1 MFPQRNS
8 EIYQTPASHNPPPA
22 LELATNLEY
31 PNLNIADLNARLE
44 NLSPRLH
51 DCWDSISI
59 NEHKHLA
66 LATNR
71 REGHQWWGMFF
82 GYGREQANRMTVDN
96 ADFKLQSEH
105 TVNIV
110 RYAEN
115 NVLLVA
121 LGDTR
126 LQAWSTY
133 SKVRNPESPYCL
145 FLVGESWAHPTPISQ
160 LSVFNANPQKAVSA
174 STDGTLNV
182 SLKLNINKIKGLTTP
197 NFSCQVW
204 DLSGAD
210 LESSYHVRSSHT
222 DKLTGLATPSATAD
236 QFVTCDRGGCARLW
250 DARAAAPSSVC
261 LYDDAEHLM
270 SLTCAAFG
278 ASNYVYLGDYDG
290 QVHTLDIRVPEKL
303 VGSAEYFDNG
313 YVSKLLINGSHLAAM
328 SNLPASVKIA
338 NLQREELD
346 IVYKHQD
353 THSRL
358 MDAAWTDDSTLVTI
372 GHGRKM
378 VTHSLK

>member
-1 MFPQRNS
+1 MFPQRS
-8 EIYQTPASHNPPPA
+8 SVLYQTPATHDPPPA
-22 LELATNLEY
+22 LELAMNLEY
-31 PNLNIADLNARLE
+31 PNLNVADLNARLE

-59 NEHKHLA
+59 NEHQHLA

-71 REGHQWWGMFF
+71 REGRQWWGMFF
-82 GYGREQANRMTVDN
+82 GYGPSKANCMTVDS
-96 ADFKLQSEH
+96 ADFKLQSQH

-110 RYAEN
+110 RYADN

-145 FLVGESWAHPTPISQ
+145 FLVGESWAHPTPISH
-160 LSVFNANPQKAVSA
+160 LNVFNVNPQKAVSA
-174 STDGTLNV
+174 SADGTLN
-182 SLKLNINKIKGLTTP
+182 I
-197 NFSCQVW
+197 W
-204 DLSGAD
+204 DISGAD
-210 LESSYHVRSSHT
+210 LESSYHSRSSHT
-222 DKLTGLATPSATAD
+222 DKLTGLATPTVSSD

-250 DARAAAPSSVC
+250 DVRAAAPSSVC
-261 LYDDAEHLM
+261 LYDDAAHLI
-270 SLTCAAFG
+270 SFTCAAFG
-278 ASNYVYLGDYDG
+278 SSNYVYLGDYDG
-290 QVHTLDIRVPEKL
+290 KVHTLDIRVPLSL
-303 VGSAEYFDNG
+303 VKSEEYFDNG
-313 YVSKLLINGSHLAAM
+313 HVSKLLINGPHLAAM
-328 SNLPASVKIA
+328 SNLPASVKVA
-338 NLQREELD
+338 KLQGEKLE
-346 IVYKHQD
+346 IIYKHQD

-358 MDAAWTDDSTLVTI
+358 MDAVWTDDSTLVTI

>member
-1 MFPQRNS
+1 MFPQRSS
-8 EIYQTPASHNPPPA
+8 ELYQAPASHNPPPA

-59 NEHKHLA
+59 NDHQHLA

-71 REGHQWWGMFF
+71 RDGHQWWGMFF
-82 GYGREQANRMTVDN
+82 GYGRSQANRMTVDS

-110 RYAEN
+110 RYADN

-145 FLVGESWAHPTPISQ
+145 FLIGESWAHPTPISQ
-160 LSVFNANPQKAVSA
+160 LSVFNANPYKAVSA
-174 STDGTLNV
+174 STDGTLN
-182 SLKLNINKIKGLTTP
+182 
-197 NFSCQVW
+197 VW

-210 LESSYHVRSSHT
+210 LESSYHSRSSHT
-222 DKLTGLATPSATAD
+222 DKLTGLATPSASSD
-236 QFVTCDRGGCARLW
+236 LFVTCDRGGCARLW
-250 DARAAAPSSVC
+250 DARAAAPSSTC
-261 LYDDAEHLM
+261 LYDDATHLI
-270 SLTCAAFG
+270 SFTCAAFG

-290 QVHTLDIRVPEKL
+290 KVHTLDIREPGKL
-303 VGSAEYFDNG
+303 VRSAEYFDNG
-313 YVSKLLINGSHLAAM
+313 HVAKLLINGPHLAAM
-328 SNLPASVKIA
+328 SNLPASVKVA
-338 NLQREELD
+338 NLERDEHD
-346 IVYKHQD
+346 IIYKHQD

-358 MDAAWTDDSTLVTI
+358 MDAVWTDDRTLVTV
-372 GHGRKM
+372 GYGRKM

>member
-1 MFPQRNS
+1 MFPQRSS
-8 EIYQTPASHNPPPA
+8 ELYQTPASHNPPPD
-22 LELATNLEY
+22 LELAMNLEY

-59 NEHKHLA
+59 NEHQHLV
-66 LATNR
+66 LATNL
-71 REGHQWWGMFF
+71 REGRQWWGMFL
-82 GYGREQANRMTVDN
+82 GYGRSQANRMTLDS

-110 RYAEN
+110 RYADN
-115 NVLLVA
+115 NMLLVA

-133 SKVRNPESPYCL
+133 STVRNPESPYCL

-160 LSVFNANPQKAVSA
+160 LSVFSANPQKAVSA

-182 SLKLNINKIKGLTTP
+182 
-197 NFSCQVW
+197 W

-210 LESSYHVRSSHT
+210 LESSYHSRSSHT
-222 DKLTGLATPSATAD
+222 DKLTGLATPTASSD

-250 DARAAAPSSVC
+250 DARAAAPSSMC
-261 LYDDAEHLM
+261 LYDDAAHLI
-270 SLTCAAFG
+270 SFTCAAFG

-290 QVHTLDIRVPEKL
+290 KVHTVDIRVPAKL
-303 VGSAEYFDNG
+303 VGSVEYFDNG
-313 YVSKLLINGSHLAAM
+313 HVAKLLTNGNHLAAM
-328 SNLPASVKIA
+328 SNLQTSVKVA
-338 NLQREELD
+338 NLQREEHD
-346 IVYKHQD
+346 IIYKHQD

-358 MDAAWTDDSTLVTI
+358 MDAVWTDDSTLVTV